1 MIDINALMAG
11 IFTLMAIIWIL
22 DGIDI
27 PN

>member
-11 IFTLMAIIWIL
+11 VFTLMAIVWIL
-22 DGIDI
+22 DGIDM